1 MQTDTVHG
9 INLAHKAYALTA
21 SLLAFALVIGLSAYT
36 GVFKPS
42 GETADTWFKRSGAL
56 IMCLAYFAG
65 MAYYRASKRR
75 HSNDHEAS
83 KDASHLRFARTF
95 VFATIL
101 MGITIFG
108 FGDLIY
114 QMTH

>member
-1 MQTDTVHG
+1 MQTITVNS
-9 INLAHKAYALTA
+9 INLAQKAFALTA
-21 SLLAFALVIGLSAYT
+21 SFFILALIIGLSAYT

-42 GETADTWFKRSGAL
+42 GEPADAWFKRSGAL

-65 MAYYRASKRR
+65 VAYYRASKRR

-83 KDASHLRFARTF
+83 NDVGHLRFARTF
-95 VFATIL
+95 VFATII
-101 MGITIFG
+101 MGVTIFG

-114 QMTH
+114 QITH